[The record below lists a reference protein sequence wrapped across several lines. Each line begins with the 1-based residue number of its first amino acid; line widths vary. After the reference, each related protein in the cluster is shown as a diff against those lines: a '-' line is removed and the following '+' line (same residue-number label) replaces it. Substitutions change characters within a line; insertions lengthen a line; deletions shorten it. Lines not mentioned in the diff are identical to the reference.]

1 MTFTDIRNVIMLRGS
16 ILCRS
21 VTFVDIYEG
30 KGMAEDE
37 RSITIRL
44 EYRNDERTLVEEEV
58 EGEHQLILDRLS
70 NELGIS
76 PRF

>member
-1 MTFTDIRNVIMLRGS
+1 M
-16 ILCRS
+16 
-21 VTFVDIYEG
+21 FVDIYEG
-30 KGMAEDE
+30 KGIAEDE

-58 EGEHQLILDRLS
+58 EAEHQSILGILAS
-70 NELGIS
+70 ELGII